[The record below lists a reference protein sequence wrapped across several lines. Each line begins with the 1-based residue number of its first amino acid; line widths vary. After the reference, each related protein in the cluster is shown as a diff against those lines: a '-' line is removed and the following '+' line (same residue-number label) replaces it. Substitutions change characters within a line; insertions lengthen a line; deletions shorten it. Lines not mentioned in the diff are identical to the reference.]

1 MSARARS
8 SWAASSSTSGGGGD
22 DPHAAAVAPSSAKA
36 ANNTRRLLTVGG
48 GLGTCNIL
56 PLPVRR
62 QRGDKPRVQR
72 CDKPRVVSTPAAL
85 CIRWTPPRVCRLAR
99 RRWRIVD
106 SRFQVAPRESCP
118 DNSR

>member
-1 MSARARS
+1 
-8 SWAASSSTSGGGGD
+8 
-22 DPHAAAVAPSSAKA
+22 VAPSNAKA

-72 CDKPRVVSTPAAL
+72 GDKPRVQRGDKPRVQRGDKPRVRRGDKPRVVSTPAAL